1 MICFCYSFLAAE
13 FKVLAVLM
21 QPAPDDDVPA
31 LPADHR
37 GVRVHPP
44 RLQVGQVQ
52 DPHVSGQQVSIHT
65 NILTVGLVKQKY
77 KVTLVVKYFGW
88 VDHGR
93 HV

>member
-1 MICFCYSFLAAE
+1 MALA
-13 FKVLAVLM
+13 L

-52 DPHVSGQQVSIHT
+52 DPHVSGQQVSTHGY
-65 NILTVGLVKQKY
+65 LY
-77 KVTLVVKYFGW
+77 SRFGETET
-88 VDHGR
+88 
-93 HV
+93 